1 MLTSSAADLQEVP
14 LPPGEQDR
22 LALRGTEGRVW
33 GGGEGGERSGGAVVG
48 EPCFF
53 SIIIQSEDT
62 NVIQQSSYCPNSYF
76 IFR

>member
-1 MLTSSAADLQEVP
+1 MLTSSAADPQEVP

-22 LALRGTEGRVW
+22 LAARGTEGRVW
-33 GGGEGGERSGGAVVG
+33 GGGWRAERWCSRGRAM
-48 EPCFF
+48 FF